1 LGPATHFLVTAPAT
15 ASVNSAFNVTVQ
27 ALDANG
33 LSTNNYSGTVHFTST
48 DGAAVLP
55 ANTTLSGGVGT
66 FAVTLK
72 TLGSFTITATD
83 TVTGTINGTSG
94 PVSVLAVRNVA
105 ISASQANINLRTL
118 HDALFPAPDASTI
131 VVFTLNA
138 GVKISSGGYGTP
150 SLNVGSWPAGADLTL
165 YVAGD
170 ARGAGGNGGDSGGPN
185 AQPGGTAIYTRV
197 AIKLACT
204 GTIWGGGGGG
214 GGTPFNSLAG
224 SGGAGIIPGPGG
236 FGVGVAGGQAPPGT
250 ETAGGAGIAYAGG
263 GGGPGVA
270 GAAAASPS
278 TNWPGGAAGYAIDGV
293 GYVTKGSYSGSVF
306 TPGALGGD
314 VRGTQG

>member
-1 LGPATHFLVTAPAT
+1 MSPCRRSTATTTQPTTIPAPCISPRRTARRFFRQTAT
-15 ASVNSAFNVTVQ
+15 LAVVSA
-27 ALDANG
+27 
-33 LSTNNYSGTVHFTST
+33 H
-48 DGAAVLP
+48 
-55 ANTTLSGGVGT
+55 

-138 GVKISSGGYGTP
+138 GVKISSGGYATP
-150 SLNVGSWPAGADLTL
+150 SLNVGSWPAGVDLTL

-197 AIKLACT
+197 AIKLACA

-214 GGTPFNSLAG
+214 GGYDHERTRGRRRRWNYWRPRRLWHWYCG
-224 SGGAGIIPGPGG
+224 RPGYSRHRNGWRRG
-236 FGVGVAGGQAPPGT
+236 NLLW
-250 ETAGGAGIAYAGG
+250 
-263 GGGPGVA
+263 
-270 GAAAASPS
+270 GAAVARVRRGRRSASP
-278 TNWPGGAAGYAIDGV
+278 NWPGAAAGYAIDGV
-293 GYVTKGSYSGSVF
+293 GYVTKGSYNGSVF